1 MSCRWVCQT
10 HTKRL
15 LPAARISC
23 VWEALC
29 SANDTTLKKRNKSP
43 LPYTKRLK
51 SEDYIMAFL
60 KNMYQKLLG
69 EEIDEESDAETADAS
84 DEGVNEE
91 AASNMADEKKG
102 KAPAHSLELKIAKL
116 SAFDGNV
123 MEIADHLIAGG
134 PVVLNLD
141 AASKEAVKRIIDF
154 FSGVAY
160 SVKGQLKNISG
171 NIYIV
176 TPASVDVSNDSKI
189 LAGAAKAEEVPRT
202 NSGSPY
208 AGF

>member
-1 MSCRWVCQT
+1 
-10 HTKRL
+10 
-15 LPAARISC
+15 
-23 VWEALC
+23 
-29 SANDTTLKKRNKSP
+29 
-43 LPYTKRLK
+43 
-51 SEDYIMAFL
+51 MAFL

-69 EEIDEESDAETADAS
+69 EEVDENSDAEAVDAS
-84 DEGVNEE
+84 AEGYDEE
-91 AASNMADEKKG
+91 AAANMAEEKKN
-102 KAPAHSLELKIAKL
+102 KAGSAHSLELKIAKL

-123 MEIADHLIAGG
+123 MEVADHLIAGG

-141 AASKEAVKRIIDF
+141 AASKDAVKRIIDF

-176 TPASVDVSNDSKI
+176 TPASVDVSNDSK
-189 LAGAAKAEEVPRT
+189 LFAGAKGAVQTDEAPRNHT
-202 NSGSPY
+202 NSPY

>member
-1 MSCRWVCQT
+1 MNNELTLDRVYKASYVLNDVVRNT
-10 HTKRL
+10 DL
-15 LPAARISC
+15 LHAPKIKPG
-23 VWEALC
+23 VELY
-29 SANDTTLKKRNKSP
+29 LKTENLQVTGSFKVRGA
-43 LPYTKRLK
+43 Y
-51 SEDYIMAFL
+51 Y
-60 KNMYQKLLG
+60 
-69 EEIDEESDAETADAS
+69 
-84 DEGVNEE
+84 
-91 AASNMADEKKG
+91 
-102 KAPAHSLELKIAKL
+102 KIAKL

-123 MEIADHLIAGG
+123 MEVADHLIAGG

-176 TPASVDVSNDSKI
+176 TPASVDISNDSK
-189 LAGAAKAEEVPRT
+189 LFAGAKGAAKAEEAPR
-202 NSGSPY
+202 NSNGSPY

>member
-1 MSCRWVCQT
+1 
-10 HTKRL
+10 
-15 LPAARISC
+15 
-23 VWEALC
+23 
-29 SANDTTLKKRNKSP
+29 
-43 LPYTKRLK
+43 
-51 SEDYIMAFL
+51 MAFL

-69 EEIDEESDAETADAS
+69 EEADDVSDAEAVDAS
-84 DEGVNEE
+84 DESFDEE
-91 AASNMADEKKG
+91 ASTNMADEKKG
-102 KAPAHSLELKIAKL
+102 KAGGAHSLELKIAKL

-123 MEIADHLIAGG
+123 MEVADHLIAGG

-141 AASKEAVKRIIDF
+141 AASKDAVKRIIDF

-176 TPASVDVSNDSKI
+176 TPASVDVSNDSK
-189 LAGAAKAEEVPRT
+189 LFAGTKGVTAKAEEAPHNNT
-202 NSGSPY
+202 NSPY

>member
-1 MSCRWVCQT
+1 
-10 HTKRL
+10 
-15 LPAARISC
+15 
-23 VWEALC
+23 
-29 SANDTTLKKRNKSP
+29 
-43 LPYTKRLK
+43 
-51 SEDYIMAFL
+51 MAFL

-69 EEIDEESDAETADAS
+69 EEADDVTGAEAEDVSEEGFDEEATA
-84 DEGVNEE
+84 NT
-91 AASNMADEKKG
+91 ADEKKT
-102 KAPAHSLELKIAKL
+102 KAGRSLELKIAKL

-123 MEIADHLIAGG
+123 MEVADHLIAGG

-141 AASKEAVKRIIDF
+141 AASKDAVKRIIDF

-176 TPASVDVSNDSKI
+176 TPASVDVSND
-189 LAGAAKAEEVPRT
+189 AGLFNGAKGAVKADESVR
-202 NSGSPY
+202 NNIDSPY

>member
-1 MSCRWVCQT
+1 
-10 HTKRL
+10 
-15 LPAARISC
+15 
-23 VWEALC
+23 
-29 SANDTTLKKRNKSP
+29 
-43 LPYTKRLK
+43 
-51 SEDYIMAFL
+51 MAFL

-69 EEIDEESDAETADAS
+69 EEADDVNEAEGIDAS
-84 DEGVNEE
+84 DETFDEE
-91 AASNMADEKKG
+91 ATTNMAEEKKG
-102 KAPAHSLELKIAKL
+102 KAGGARSLELKIAKL

-123 MEIADHLIAGG
+123 MEVADHLIAGG

-141 AASKEAVKRIIDF
+141 AASKDAVKRIIDF

-176 TPASVDVSNDSKI
+176 TPASVDVSNDSK
-189 LAGAAKAEEVPRT
+189 LFAGTKGTAKAEET
-202 NSGSPY
+202 SHANNGSPY

>member
-1 MSCRWVCQT
+1 
-10 HTKRL
+10 
-15 LPAARISC
+15 
-23 VWEALC
+23 
-29 SANDTTLKKRNKSP
+29 
-43 LPYTKRLK
+43 
-51 SEDYIMAFL
+51 MAFL

-69 EEIDEESDAETADAS
+69 EEVDDVTDAEAADAS
-84 DEGVNEE
+84 EEGFDEE
-91 AASNMADEKKG
+91 ATANMVEEKKG
-102 KAPAHSLELKIAKL
+102 KAGSAHSLELKIAKL

-123 MEIADHLIAGG
+123 MEVADHLIAGG

-141 AASKEAVKRIIDF
+141 AASKDAVKRIIDF

-176 TPASVDVSNDSKI
+176 TPASVDVSNDSK
-189 LAGAAKAEEVPRT
+189 LFAGAKGTAKAEDASH
-202 NSGSPY
+202 NNNNSPY

>member
-1 MSCRWVCQT
+1 
-10 HTKRL
+10 
-15 LPAARISC
+15 
-23 VWEALC
+23 
-29 SANDTTLKKRNKSP
+29 
-43 LPYTKRLK
+43 
-51 SEDYIMAFL
+51 MAFL

-69 EEIDEESDAETADAS
+69 EEVDEESEAETADAS

-91 AASNMADEKKG
+91 AANNMADEKKG
-102 KAPAHSLELKIAKL
+102 KAGSAHSLELKIAKL

-160 SVKGQLKNISG
+160 SVRGQLKNISG

-189 LAGAAKAEEVPRT
+189 LAGAAKAEEAPRT
-202 NSGSPY
+202 SNGSPY

>member
-1 MSCRWVCQT
+1 
-10 HTKRL
+10 
-15 LPAARISC
+15 
-23 VWEALC
+23 
-29 SANDTTLKKRNKSP
+29 
-43 LPYTKRLK
+43 
-51 SEDYIMAFL
+51 MAFL

-69 EEIDEESDAETADAS
+69 EEADDAENEVTNDAS
-84 DEGVNEE
+84 DEAFDEDAGD
-91 AASNMADEKKG
+91 NMADEKRHKEG
-102 KAPAHSLELKIAKL
+102 ARSLELKIAKL
-116 SAFDGNV
+116 SAFDRNV
-123 MEIADHLIAGG
+123 MEIADHLIAGH

-176 TPASVDVSNDSKI
+176 TPSSVDVSSESKI
-189 LAGAAKAEEVPRT
+189 LADAKGTSAKAEQNPQNEGT
-202 NSGSPY
+202 SPY

>member
-1 MSCRWVCQT
+1 
-10 HTKRL
+10 
-15 LPAARISC
+15 
-23 VWEALC
+23 
-29 SANDTTLKKRNKSP
+29 
-43 LPYTKRLK
+43 
-51 SEDYIMAFL
+51 MAFL
-60 KNMYQKLLG
+60 KDMYKKLLG
-69 EEIDEESDAETADAS
+69 EEADDMTDAETAGEAS
-84 DEGVNEE
+84 DEGFDEE
-91 AASNMADEKKG
+91 AATNMAEEKKT
-102 KAPAHSLELKIAKL
+102 KAGGAHSLELKIAKL

-123 MEIADHLIAGG
+123 MDIADHLIAGG

-176 TPASVDVSNDSKI
+176 TPASVDVSNDSK
-189 LAGAAKAEEVPRT
+189 LFAGAKSAAKAEEAPR
-202 NSGSPY
+202 NNNGSPY

>member
-1 MSCRWVCQT
+1 
-10 HTKRL
+10 
-15 LPAARISC
+15 
-23 VWEALC
+23 
-29 SANDTTLKKRNKSP
+29 
-43 LPYTKRLK
+43 
-51 SEDYIMAFL
+51 MAFL

-69 EEIDEESDAETADAS
+69 EEVDDVTDAEAADAS
-84 DEGVNEE
+84 EEGFDEE
-91 AASNMADEKKG
+91 ATANMVEEKKG
-102 KAPAHSLELKIAKL
+102 KAGSAHSLELKIAKL

-123 MEIADHLIAGG
+123 MEVADHLIAGG

-141 AASKEAVKRIIDF
+141 AASKDAVKRIIDF

-176 TPASVDVSNDSKI
+176 TPASVDVSNDSKMF
-189 LAGAAKAEEVPRT
+189 AGAKGTAKAEDASH
-202 NSGSPY
+202 NNNNSPY

>member
-1 MSCRWVCQT
+1 
-10 HTKRL
+10 
-15 LPAARISC
+15 
-23 VWEALC
+23 
-29 SANDTTLKKRNKSP
+29 
-43 LPYTKRLK
+43 
-51 SEDYIMAFL
+51 MAFL
-60 KNMYQKLLG
+60 KDMYKKLLG
-69 EEIDEESDAETADAS
+69 EEADEMTDVETAGEASEESFD
-84 DEGVNEE
+84 EE
-91 AASNMADEKKG
+91 AATNMAEEKKT
-102 KAPAHSLELKIAKL
+102 KAGAPSLELKIAKL

-123 MEIADHLIAGG
+123 MDIADHLIAGG

-176 TPASVDVSNDSKI
+176 TPASVDVSNDSK
-189 LAGAAKAEEVPRT
+189 LFAGAKSAAKAEEAPR
-202 NSGSPY
+202 NNNNGSPY

>member
-1 MSCRWVCQT
+1 
-10 HTKRL
+10 
-15 LPAARISC
+15 
-23 VWEALC
+23 
-29 SANDTTLKKRNKSP
+29 
-43 LPYTKRLK
+43 
-51 SEDYIMAFL
+51 MAFL
-60 KNMYQKLLG
+60 KDMYKKLLG
-69 EEIDEESDAETADAS
+69 EEADEMTDAETAGEVS
-84 DEGVNEE
+84 DESFDEE
-91 AASNMADEKKG
+91 AATNMAEEKKT
-102 KAPAHSLELKIAKL
+102 KAGGAHSLELKIAKL

-123 MEIADHLIAGG
+123 MDVADHLIAGG

-176 TPASVDVSNDSKI
+176 TPASVDVSNDSK
-189 LAGAAKAEEVPRT
+189 LFAGAKSAAKAEEAPR
-202 NSGSPY
+202 NNNGSPY

>member
-1 MSCRWVCQT
+1 
-10 HTKRL
+10 
-15 LPAARISC
+15 
-23 VWEALC
+23 
-29 SANDTTLKKRNKSP
+29 
-43 LPYTKRLK
+43 
-51 SEDYIMAFL
+51 MAFL

-69 EEIDEESDAETADAS
+69 EEIDDVTDADAADAS
-84 DEGVNEE
+84 EEGVNED
-91 AASNMADEKKG
+91 AATNMTDEKKG
-102 KAPAHSLELKIAKL
+102 KAGAHSLELKIAKL

-141 AASKEAVKRIIDF
+141 AASKDAVKRIIDF

-176 TPASVDVSNDSKI
+176 TPASVDVSNDTK
-189 LAGAAKAEEVPRT
+189 LFAGAKAEEQPGNNNT
-202 NSGSPY
+202 NSLY

>member
-1 MSCRWVCQT
+1 
-10 HTKRL
+10 
-15 LPAARISC
+15 
-23 VWEALC
+23 
-29 SANDTTLKKRNKSP
+29 
-43 LPYTKRLK
+43 
-51 SEDYIMAFL
+51 MAFL

-69 EEIDEESDAETADAS
+69 EEVDDVTDAEAADAS
-84 DEGVNEE
+84 EE
-91 AASNMADEKKG
+91 AFDEEATANMVEEKKG
-102 KAPAHSLELKIAKL
+102 KAGSAHSLELKIAKL

-123 MEIADHLIAGG
+123 MEVADHLIAGG

-141 AASKEAVKRIIDF
+141 AASKDAVKRIIDF

-176 TPASVDVSNDSKI
+176 TPASVDVSNDSKMF
-189 LAGAAKAEEVPRT
+189 AGAKGTAKAEDASH
-202 NSGSPY
+202 NNNNSPY